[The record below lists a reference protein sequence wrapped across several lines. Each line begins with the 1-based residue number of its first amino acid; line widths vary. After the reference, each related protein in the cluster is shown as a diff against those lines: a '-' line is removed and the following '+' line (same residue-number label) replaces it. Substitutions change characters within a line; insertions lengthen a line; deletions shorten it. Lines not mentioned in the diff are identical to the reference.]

1 MMKYFVSKTRVLTL
15 KFTCLEP
22 KKLSDAN
29 GLDILAL
36 LLKWTIST
44 LHMTLTSIL
53 MMTNATSSPYYNYT
67 HILKSHS
74 KYYYLIPPGTQL

>member
-1 MMKYFVSKTRVLTL
+1 MMKYFVLKTRVLIL

-22 KKLSDAN
+22 RKFSDAN

-36 LLKWTIST
+36 LLQWTISM

-53 MMTNATSSPYYNYT
+53 MMTNATSSPYYNYM

-74 KYYYLIPPGTQL
+74 KYYHLIPPGTQL

>member
-1 MMKYFVSKTRVLTL
+1 MKSFVSKTRVLTL
-15 KFTCLEP
+15 KFICLEP
-22 KKLSDAN
+22 KKFSDAN

-36 LLKWTIST
+36 LLKWTISM

-53 MMTNATSSPYYNYT
+53 MMTNATSGPYYNYM

-74 KYYYLIPPGTQL
+74 KYYYLIPPGTHL